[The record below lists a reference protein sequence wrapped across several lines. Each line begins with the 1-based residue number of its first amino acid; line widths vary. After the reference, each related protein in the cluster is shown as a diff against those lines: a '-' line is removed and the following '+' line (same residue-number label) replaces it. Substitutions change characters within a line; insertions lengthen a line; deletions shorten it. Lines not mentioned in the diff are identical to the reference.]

1 MKITRKQL
9 RQMIQEVNPGSQF
22 KWPETT
28 KDQEDKRPRD
38 RFLREQTQKTV
49 DWFEEVVFP
58 AIESN
63 DWPITVTANY
73 LFNFD
78 LLDGDL
84 LIKKG
89 QTIKGIHDKLILVQ
103 TQPKGKPPLKT
114 YTNPDNKY
122 WLPTKMTLGQ
132 IYHQMEE
139 RVTEN
144 PEIGVLM
151 QSDAGKAIK
160 AAEKEK
166 DDTQAKSVEITTE
179 QLIQIIKEE
188 ISLLEAD
195 ADADGALDADELRD
209 LADDLEDDSGPN
221 FPSLSHPLISQYADG
236 MRGPVVSDKKVG
248 DAWGDPWFKEY
259 VSYTYSARPNNIQ
272 AKQSITLY
280 RLLNGK
286 YFARIYGSYNNRVS
300 HKDPGE
306 FDDPIQAIQAAL
318 DSSVVKGTTPAKNLI
333 KKVGEKITGDPTGG
347 AWYD

>member
-1 MKITRKQL
+1 
-9 RQMIQEVNPGSQF
+9 
-22 KWPETT
+22 
-28 KDQEDKRPRD
+28 
-38 RFLREQTQKTV
+38 
-49 DWFEEVVFP
+49 
-58 AIESN
+58 
-63 DWPITVTANY
+63 
-73 LFNFD
+73 
-78 LLDGDL
+78 

-114 YTNPDNKY
+114 YTNPEARY

-286 YFARIYGSYNNRVS
+286 YFARIYG
-300 HKDPGE
+300 
-306 FDDPIQAIQAAL
+306 
-318 DSSVVKGTTPAKNLI
+318 
-333 KKVGEKITGDPTGG
+333 
-347 AWYD
+347 